1 MIGCHKQFREV
12 VGLVIV
18 LNEHVSPEDNS
29 DESKH
34 SFYEELVQVFNYF
47 LKYHI
52 KFC

>member
-1 MIGCHKQFREV
+1 VIGCHIQFREV

-18 LNEHVSPEDNS
+18 LNAHASTEDKS

-47 LKYHI
+47 PKYHI
-52 KFC
+52 KLC